1 MLSTTDFRRGLKIE
15 MDGVPY
21 EIVEFLH
28 VKPGKGGAFIR
39 TKLKNMIN
47 GRVVENTFRS
57 GEKMVKPDLESKEMQ
72 YLYRE
77 SEDFVFMDMES
88 YEQMH
93 AGVAQIGEKGGYL
106 KDGMELKMLLY
117 KGQPLDIDLPAWV
130 VLEVTETEPAVKGQT
145 AASSYKPAILSNGVR
160 TLVPPHISAGTR
172 VVIATEDGS
181 YVERAKD

>member
-21 EIVEFLH
+21 EIVDFLH

-57 GEKMVKPDLESKEMQ
+57 GEKMVKPDLESKDMQ
-72 YLYRE
+72 YLYHDGE
-77 SEDFVFMDMES
+77 EFVFMDMES
-88 YEQMH
+88 YEQLH
-93 AGVAQIGEKGGYL
+93 VGNDHLGEKGGYL

-117 KGQPLDIDLPAWV
+117 KGQPLDIDLPASV
-130 VLEVTETEPAVKGQT
+130 TLEVTDTEPGVKGDT
-145 AASSYKPAILSNGVR
+145 VSGASKPAALETGISVNVPLFVNTGDKIKVDTR
-160 TLVPPHISAGTR
+160 TGAYIGR
-172 VVIATEDGS
+172 E
-181 YVERAKD
+181 

>member
-21 EIVEFLH
+21 EIVDFLH

-57 GEKMVKPDLESKEMQ
+57 GEKMVKPDLESKDMQ

-93 AGVAQIGEKGGYL
+93 AGAAQLGCRVLILPRTHGPVHG
-106 KDGMELKMLLY
+106 
-117 KGQPLDIDLPAWV
+117 LDQ
-130 VLEVTETEPAVKGQT
+130 VLRIVD
-145 AASSYKPAILSNGVR
+145 R
-160 TLVPPHISAGTR
+160 
-172 VVIATEDGS
+172 
-181 YVERAKD
+181 

>member
-21 EIVEFLH
+21 EIVDFLH

-57 GEKMVKPDLESKEMQ
+57 GEKMVKPDLESKDMQ

-77 SEDFVFMDMES
+77 AEDFVFMDMES

-93 AGVAQIGEKGGYL
+93 AGAAQLGEKGGYL

-117 KGQPLDIDLPAWV
+117 KGQPLDIDLPASV
-130 VLEVTETEPAVKGQT
+130 VLQVAETEPGVKGDT
-145 AASSYKPAILSNGVR
+145 VSGATKPAQLETGITVN
-160 TLVPPHISAGTR
+160 VPLFVNIGDKIKVDTR
-172 VVIATEDGS
+172 SGDYIGRE
-181 YVERAKD
+181 

>member
-21 EIVEFLH
+21 EIVDFLH

-57 GEKMVKPDLESKEMQ
+57 GEKMVKPDLESKDMQ

-77 SEDFVFMDMES
+77 AEDFVFMDMES

-93 AGVAQIGEKGGYL
+93 AGSAQLGEKGGYL

-117 KGQPLDIDLPAWV
+117 KGQPLDIDLPASV
-130 VLEVTETEPAVKGQT
+130 VLQVSETEPGVKGDT
-145 AASSYKPAILSNGVR
+145 VSGATKPAQLETGITVN
-160 TLVPPHISAGTR
+160 VPLFVNIGDKIKVDTR
-172 VVIATEDGS
+172 SGDYIGRE
-181 YVERAKD
+181 

>member
-15 MDGVPY
+15 MDGIPY

-57 GEKMVKPDLESKEMQ
+57 GEKMVKPDLETKAMQ

-77 SEDFVFMDMES
+77 GDEYVFMDMES
-88 YEQMH
+88 YEQLH
-93 AGVAQIGEKGGYL
+93 VGKEHLGEKSGYL
-106 KDGMELKMLLY
+106 KDGMELSMLMY
-117 KGQPLDIDLPAWV
+117 KGMPLDVDLPASV
-130 VLEVTETEPAVKGQT
+130 VLEIVDTEPGVKGDT
-145 AASSYKPAILSNGVR
+145 VSGATKPAKVESGISVNVPLFVNTGDKIKVDTR
-160 TLVPPHISAGTR
+160 TGTYIGR
-172 VVIATEDGS
+172 E
-181 YVERAKD
+181 

>member
-21 EIVEFLH
+21 EIVDFLH

-77 SEDFVFMDMES
+77 AEDFVFMDMES

-93 AGVAQIGEKGGYL
+93 AGAAQLGEKGGYL

-117 KGQPLDIDLPAWV
+117 KGQPLDIDLPASV
-130 VLEVTETEPAVKGQT
+130 VLEVSETEPGVKGDT
-145 AASSYKPAILSNGVR
+145 VSGATKPAQRETGITVN
-160 TLVPPHISAGTR
+160 VPLFINIGDKIKVDTR
-172 VVIATEDGS
+172 SGDYIGRE
-181 YVERAKD
+181 

>member
-21 EIVEFLH
+21 EIVDFLH

-57 GEKMVKPDLESKEMQ
+57 GEKMVKPDLESKDMQ

-77 SEDFVFMDMES
+77 GEELVFMDMES

-93 AGVAQIGEKGGYL
+93 AGVVQLGEKSGYL

-117 KGQPLDIDLPAWV
+117 KGQPLDIDLPASV
-130 VLEVTETEPAVKGQT
+130 VLAVSETEPGVKGDTVSGATKQAVLET
-145 AASSYKPAILSNGVR
+145 GITVN
-160 TLVPPHISAGTR
+160 VPLFVNIGDKIKVDTR
-172 VVIATEDGS
+172 SGEYIGRE
-181 YVERAKD
+181 

>member
-21 EIVEFLH
+21 EIVDFLH

-77 SEDFVFMDMES
+77 GDEYVFMDMES
-88 YEQMH
+88 YEQLH
-93 AGVAQIGEKGGYL
+93 VGSAQLGEKSGYL

-117 KGQPLDIDLPAWV
+117 KGQPLDLDLPASV
-130 VLEVTETEPAVKGQT
+130 VLEITDTEPGVKGDT
-145 AASSYKPAILSNGVR
+145 VSGATKPAIVESGISVNVPLFVNIGDRIKVDTR
-160 TLVPPHISAGTR
+160 TGAYIGR
-172 VVIATEDGS
+172 E
-181 YVERAKD
+181 

>member
-21 EIVEFLH
+21 EIVDFLH

-39 TKLKNMIN
+39 TKHKNMIN

-77 SEDFVFMDMES
+77 SDDFVFMDMES

-130 VLEVTETEPAVKGQT
+130 VLEVTETEPGVKGDT
-145 AASSYKPAILSNGVR
+145 VSGASKPAILESGISVN
-160 TLVPPHISAGTR
+160 VPLFVNIGEKIKVDTR
-172 VVIATEDGS
+172 SGEYIGRE
-181 YVERAKD
+181 

>member
-21 EIVEFLH
+21 EIVDFLH

-77 SEDFVFMDMES
+77 SDDFVFMDMES

-130 VLEVTETEPAVKGQT
+130 VLEVTETEPGVKGDT
-145 AASSYKPAILSNGVR
+145 VSGASKAAILESGISVN
-160 TLVPPHISAGTR
+160 VPLFVNIGDRIKVDTR
-172 VVIATEDGS
+172 SGEYIGRE
-181 YVERAKD
+181 